1 MPERADAPRP
11 DLVVGPR
18 PGRMRDRRGRG
29 ARGPFAL
36 PGPLSPHSVPVHR
49 GPRARFDALVADV
62 LAALDK
68 HFAAEPDEVEVVV
81 EDVPL
86 LPPEWVDEVP
96 LSSVTRTGDLSRIV
110 LYRWTLTDRAADA
123 TDLSDLVWQ
132 VLLDRLAEVW
142 QVSPDDIDPRRD

>member
-1 MPERADAPRP
+1 MPERDHPP
-11 DLVVGPR
+11 PPGLVVGPR

-29 ARGPFAL
+29 PRGPFAL
-36 PGPLSPHSVPVHR
+36 PGPLSPRSVPVHR

-62 LAALDK
+62 LSALDK

-86 LPPEWVDEVP
+86 LPPEWSDEVP
-96 LSSVTRTGDLSRIV
+96 LSSVVRSGDLTRIV
-110 LYRWTLTDRAADA
+110 LYRWTLTDRANDPE
-123 TDLSDLVWQ
+123 DLTDLVWQ

-142 QVSPDDIDPRRD
+142 QVSPDDIDPRRR